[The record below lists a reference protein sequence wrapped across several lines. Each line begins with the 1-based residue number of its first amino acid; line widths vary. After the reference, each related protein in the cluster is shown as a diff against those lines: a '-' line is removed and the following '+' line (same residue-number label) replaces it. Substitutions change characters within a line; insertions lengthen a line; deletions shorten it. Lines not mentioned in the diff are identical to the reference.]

1 MKKILSSLFLIFVA
15 GIIFTAC
22 TGKDQDLPDKKIY
35 NVKWTLESMIK
46 TDDGVELSND
56 MALKFDKKNFVMT
69 DRNSAYDYTGT
80 YKLKKAGAGYEV
92 IMKFDGFE
100 EPVTGIYGM
109 RTYKDKDPKPD
120 LVFDHWDT
128 RYSFIGEYKFFC
140 LNQKFILK

>member
-1 MKKILSSLFLIFVA
+1 MCSLYKEVDMKKILSFLFLIFMA

-22 TGKDQDLPDKKIY
+22 TGKDEGLPDKKIY
-35 NVKWTLESMIK
+35 NVKWTLESMIN
-46 TDDGVELSND
+46 TDDGRELSND

-69 DRNSAYDYTGT
+69 DRNGAYDYTGT

-92 IMKFDGFE
+92 IMKFDGVE

-120 LVFDHWDT
+120 LVFEHWGT
-128 RYSFIGEYKFFC
+128 KYSFIGEEK
-140 LNQKFILK
+140 K

>member
-1 MKKILSSLFLIFVA
+1 MKKILSFLFLIFMA
-15 GIIFTAC
+15 GIILTAC
-22 TGKDQDLPDKKIY
+22 TGKDEGLPDKKIY
-35 NVKWTLESMIK
+35 NVKWTLESMIN

-120 LVFDHWDT
+120 LVFEHWDT
-128 RYSFIGEYKFFC
+128 KYSFIGEEK
-140 LNQKFILK
+140 K

>member
-1 MKKILSSLFLIFVA
+1 MCSLYKEVDMKKILSFLFLIFLA

-22 TGKDQDLPDKKIY
+22 TGKDESLPDKKIY

-120 LVFDHWDT
+120 LVFEHWDT
-128 RYSFIGEYKFFC
+128 KYSFIGEEK
-140 LNQKFILK
+140 K

>member
-1 MKKILSSLFLIFVA
+1 MKKILSFLFLIFMA
-15 GIIFTAC
+15 GIILTAC
-22 TGKDQDLPDKKIY
+22 TGKDEGFPDKKISD
-35 NVKWTLESMIK
+35 VTWTLESMIN

-69 DRNSAYDYTGT
+69 DRNNAYDYTGT

-92 IMKFDGFE
+92 IMKFDDLK

-109 RTYKDKDPKPD
+109 RTYKDKEPKPD

-128 RYSFIGEYKFFC
+128 RYSFIGEYKD
-140 LNQKFILK
+140 K

>member
-120 LVFDHWDT
+120 LVFEHWDT
-128 RYSFIGEYKFFC
+128 KYSFIGEEK
-140 LNQKFILK
+140 K

>member
-1 MKKILSSLFLIFVA
+1 MKKIFKTLLLVFTIAMVGAFLSSCQGDSEL
-15 GIIFTAC
+15 
-22 TGKDQDLPDKKIY
+22 LPDKKIY

-69 DRNSAYDYTGT
+69 DRNGAYDYTGT

-92 IMKFDGFE
+92 IMKFDGVE

-120 LVFDHWDT
+120 LVFEHWDT
-128 RYSFIGEYKFFC
+128 KYSFIGEEK
-140 LNQKFILK
+140 K

>member
-1 MKKILSSLFLIFVA
+1 MKKILSFLFLIFMA
-15 GIIFTAC
+15 GIILTAC
-22 TGKDQDLPDKKIY
+22 TGKDEGFPDKKISD
-35 NVKWTLESMIK
+35 VTWTLESMIN

-69 DRNSAYDYTGT
+69 DRNNAYDYTGT

-92 IMKFDGFE
+92 IMKFDDLK

-120 LVFDHWDT
+120 LVFDHWDR
-128 RYSFIGEYKFFC
+128 RYSFIGDYKD
-140 LNQKFILK
+140 K

>member
-1 MKKILSSLFLIFVA
+1 MCSLYKEVDMKKILSFLFLIFMA
-15 GIIFTAC
+15 GIILTAC
-22 TGKDQDLPDKKIY
+22 TGKDEGLPDKKIY
-35 NVKWTLESMIK
+35 NVKWTLESMIN

-120 LVFDHWDT
+120 LVFEHWDT
-128 RYSFIGEYKFFC
+128 KYSFIGEEK
-140 LNQKFILK
+140 K

>member
-1 MKKILSSLFLIFVA
+1 MKKILSFLFLIFMA
-15 GIIFTAC
+15 EIILTAC
-22 TGKDQDLPDKKIY
+22 TGKDQGLPDKKIY

-120 LVFDHWDT
+120 LVFEHWDT
-128 RYSFIGEYKFFC
+128 KYSFIGEEK
-140 LNQKFILK
+140 K

>member
-1 MKKILSSLFLIFVA
+1 MKKILKFLFLIFLA

-22 TGKDQDLPDKKIY
+22 TGKDQGLPDKKIS
-35 NVKWTLESMIK
+35 NVKWTLESMIN
-46 TDDGVELSND
+46 TDDGEKLSND
-56 MALKFDKKNFVMT
+56 VAIKFDDKNFVMT

-120 LVFDHWDT
+120 LVFEHWDT
-128 RYSFIGEYKFFC
+128 KYSFIGEEK
-140 LNQKFILK
+140 K

>member
-1 MKKILSSLFLIFVA
+1 MKKIFKTLFLIFVA

-22 TGKDQDLPDKKIY
+22 TGKDENLPDKKISD
-35 NVKWTLESMIK
+35 VTWTLESMIN

-109 RTYKDKDPKPD
+109 RTYKDKEPKPD
-120 LVFDHWDT
+120 LVFEHWDVK
-128 RYSFIGEYKFFC
+128 YSFIGEYKD
-140 LNQKFILK
+140 K

>member
-1 MKKILSSLFLIFVA
+1 MKKILSFLFLIFMA

-35 NVKWTLESMIK
+35 NVKWTLESMIN
-46 TDDGVELSND
+46 TDDGRELSND

-120 LVFDHWDT
+120 LVFEHWDT
-128 RYSFIGEYKFFC
+128 KYSFIGEEK
-140 LNQKFILK
+140 K

>member
-1 MKKILSSLFLIFVA
+1 MKKILSFLFLIFVA

-22 TGKDQDLPDKKIY
+22 TGKDESLPDKKIS

-56 MALKFDKKNFVMT
+56 MALKFDNKNFVMT

-120 LVFDHWDT
+120 LVFEHWDT
-128 RYSFIGEYKFFC
+128 KYSFIGEEK
-140 LNQKFILK
+140 K